1 MSYYYPTFSPPYGQ
15 QAGFPSPRMGE
26 MGQGYPQPPQPAPAP
41 SQSQMGGLG
50 SPGGQS
56 FGARPVTSREEAVAL
71 QVDFLGPGTLMPDL
85 SHGKIYLKRFNP
97 NTGGCDFFTFLL
109 QQQEEPAQPG
119 TVEYATKE
127 DLRQLREELERLRGG
142 GMNEV

>member
-1 MSYYYPTFSPPYGQ
+1 MSYYYPPFSPPYGQ
-15 QAGFPSPRMGE
+15 QPGYVPPRMGE
-26 MGQGYPQPPQPAPAP
+26 MGQGYPQPPQNAPAP
-41 SQSQMGGLG
+41 SQNQMSGFGT
-50 SPGGQS
+50 SAQN

-109 QQQEEPAQPG
+109 QQPEEPAPTG
-119 TVEYATKE
+119 GVEYATKE
-127 DLRQLREELERLRGG
+127 ELRQLREELERLRGG